1 MVATSLN
8 LSRSLL
14 KREGI
19 AKVHDQNLLHAMLLQ
34 AVFPL
39 PEEFQFNIS
48 DEIKFGG
55 SAPQLY
61 IHILQELLLPHNDS
75 KLFFFR

>member
-19 AKVHDQNLLHAMLLQ
+19 AKVHDQNLFHAMLLQ
-34 AVFPL
+34 AVFPFS
-39 PEEFQFNIS
+39 EEFQFNIS

-55 SAPQLY
+55 SAPQL
-61 IHILQELLLPHNDS
+61 
-75 KLFFFR
+75 